1 MRKNV
6 LAWALVLALG
16 ITNTFTV
23 MGAEA
28 EENVSVQ
35 EEITEEELEQAPE
48 EETEEKDAAEKKSE
62 ESISDDS
69 LENESDADGEKTAEE
84 DKAAEGADEEKQE
97 EIESA
102 KKQQNENLEIGTVV
116 DRGSCGE
123 HLTYTI
129 TVNGKDEEGNDT
141 YTLEIEGY
149 GDMKDYDY
157 RESNNNESPWASE
170 EKYKK
175 FIIELI
181 LPEGLTSIGNY
192 AFYACD
198 DLTGDLKI
206 PDSVMTIGDGA
217 FAYCSAINSQL
228 HLPRMLKELGE
239 SAFEGCR
246 GLMGDLEIPDSIT
259 MIEREV
265 FSSCSGFNGQ
275 LHLPN
280 GLKEIG
286 EGAFWGC
293 SGLTGDLEIP
303 DSVSTIESG
312 AFSDCKGF
320 NGQLH
325 LPRMLKELEEGA
337 FYRCKGLT
345 GDLEIPDSVTTVES
359 YAFTDCKG
367 FNGQLYLPNG
377 LKEIGR
383 DAFGGCSGLTGDL
396 EIPDSIST
404 IGSGAFQ
411 DCKGFNGQLHLPNGL
426 KKMGSYV
433 FDGCSG
439 LTRDLK
445 IPNSV
450 TMIYYGT
457 FRDCT
462 NLKTIKFY
470 GQVPEID
477 DKAFDGI
484 PKLTAY
490 YPANDSTWTSDKL
503 QDYGSDITW
512 KRWFPDKSKT
522 TVSIA
527 GKEEHYLSASDRYE
541 TGSGKTET
549 IAGDKVI
556 KNTTWNVAGT
566 ATMEDGTLYI
576 RSDAIVTVSG
586 TLNAR
591 DIFIEKGGKLV
602 LKDGG
607 KIDARSVTAN
617 GGWIGDSGG
626 RLEVTGG
633 LLVVDE
639 LNFEGRSTLAVTSGG
654 KIAAGEM
661 TVTTG
666 SKNSSLDN
674 GTIFINTKLKLEGNK
689 RNFVS
694 GSGNFS
700 VVLYGNAD
708 VSLEASGSKFCLG
721 KLYVEEEEVFQ
732 RLELESGNYIS
743 ASTCTVNTSKWT
755 FTAGKNLSS
764 ATESAKWSENVES
777 AFRGVAAQSAFQS
790 NSSQL
795 TAEENQFVNAL
806 ASVWINTLNTPLCEG
821 FVESSAIQQ
830 ELKFEINGK
839 ECVLKS
845 KGVAFGFG
853 GVNAVY
859 LNVDGA
865 SYDSIVG
872 IVSNANVKEF
882 SEKAKKYLAENMKK
896 DFIKY
901 ASGGIAGI
909 FQGMHGWSDITT
921 SHVEYFVEK
930 IVEKVCIDS
939 SILHT
944 SDSKS
949 VQDLRNSFDVL
960 DMLSGSAK
968 TMSVKAAE
976 NSASSTKVPEEEQ
989 EEIIISDLSPTVKD
1003 DWLRQEFIAIL
1014 GDDGSGEPD
1023 FSKAAEIT
1031 SLDLSNGY
1039 IRDLSGIQYFKN
1051 LEELNIA
1058 NNEISDLLPLS
1069 GCAKLK
1075 TLDASGQYIS
1085 NLGALSALKELME
1098 LNLADNELT
1107 TLSSLKELTELQKL
1121 DVGGNEIVVFGTAGK
1136 LQNLQD
1142 LNVADNPMKE
1152 IDLSTLSGLANLA
1165 ELNVSGCGIESIEG
1179 INTGNLTTL
1188 NVSYNQINS
1197 VSALEKAEKLRTLD
1211 ISYNLLTEADGLK
1224 SCIRMQELSM
1234 EGNPLENIAW
1244 IEPLTE
1250 LTNINLAQTG
1260 LVEEDLVYFQ
1270 NMKNLQTLD
1279 LSGDMIFGVSA
1290 IMDLGSLQQITI
1302 SYTPLNDTDIQK
1314 LEEKNIEVI
1323 NETVYP
1329 AVQRLYFIEEQAEIS
1344 VGETYWQDPVC
1355 YPSGSV
1361 LEDAVWT
1368 SSDETVAVVDQSGV
1382 VTAQKGGS
1390 VEIKVTTAGG
1400 ELEAVY
1406 QMNIADGA
1414 KGDIN
1419 GDGNINLVDL
1429 MQCLNHVGRKELLEG
1444 EALEAADIN
1453 EDDVVN
1459 LVDLMRL
1466 LNYVGRKSETL

>member
-1 MRKNV
+1 MV
-6 LAWALVLALG
+6 WALVLALG
-16 ITNTFTV
+16 ITNTLTV
-23 MGAEA
+23 MGAEP
-28 EENVSVQ
+28 EEGTSVQ
-35 EEITEEELEQAPE
+35 EEITEEDSEQTPS
-48 EETEEKDAAEKKSE
+48 EETEEKDETKKGPE
-62 ESISDDS
+62 ETVTDDA
-69 LENESDADGEKTAEE
+69 LENEPDENGEKTAEE

-102 KKQQNENLEIGTVV
+102 EKQQNENLEIGTVV
-116 DRGSCGE
+116 KTGSCGE

-129 TVNGKDEEGNDT
+129 TVNGKKNGVGHDT

-149 GDMKDYDY
+149 GEMNSYGEKG
-157 RESNNNESPWASE
+157 SPWTSDS
-170 EKYKK
+170 KYKD
-175 FIIELI
+175 FTTEVI
-181 LPEGLTSIGNY
+181 LPEGLTSIGNH
-192 AFYACD
+192 AFYGCGG
-198 DLTGDLKI
+198 LTGDLKI
-206 PDSVMTIGDGA
+206 PDSVTVIGYGA
-217 FAYCSAINSQL
+217 FEYC
-228 HLPRMLKELGE
+228 R
-239 SAFEGCR
+239 
-246 GLMGDLEIPDSIT
+246 
-259 MIEREV
+259 
-265 FSSCSGFNGQ
+265 GFNGQ
-275 LHLPN
+275 LHLPK
-280 GLKEIG
+280 GLEKIG
-286 EGAFWGC
+286 EWAFVDC
-293 SGLTGDLEIP
+293 SGLTGDL
-303 DSVSTIESG
+303 
-312 AFSDCKGF
+312 K
-320 NGQLH
+320 
-325 LPRMLKELEEGA
+325 
-337 FYRCKGLT
+337 
-345 GDLEIPDSVTTVES
+345 IPDSVTTVER
-359 YAFTDCKG
+359 YAFMNCRG
-367 FNGQLYLPNG
+367 LNGQLYLPNG
-377 LKEIGR
+377 IKEIERG
-383 DAFGGCSGLTGDL
+383 AFWNCSGLTGELSIPNSVTMIDHEVFYGCRGFNGQLDLPNGLKQIGSAAFSCCSGLTGDL
-396 EIPDSIST
+396 
-404 IGSGAFQ
+404 
-411 DCKGFNGQLHLPNGL
+411 
-426 KKMGSYV
+426 
-433 FDGCSG
+433 
-439 LTRDLK
+439 R

-450 TMIYYGT
+450 TMIASDA
-457 FRDCT
+457 FASCT
-462 NLKTIKFY
+462 NMETIKFY
-470 GQVPEID
+470 GQAPQIVYST
-477 DKAFDGI
+477 FNSI

-512 KRWFPDKSKT
+512 KRWFPDESKT

-549 IAGDKVI
+549 ITGDKVI
-556 KNTTWNVAGT
+556 KNTTWNIAGT

-576 RSDAIVTVSG
+576 RSDAVVTVSG
-586 TLNAR
+586 TLNAK

-607 KIDARSVTAN
+607 KIDARSVTAK
-617 GGWIGDSGG
+617 GGWVGDSGG

-633 LLVVDE
+633 LLVADE
-639 LNFEGRSTLAVTSGG
+639 INFEGRSTLAITSGG
-654 KIAAGEM
+654 KIVAGEM
-661 TVTTG
+661 TVATG

-674 GTIFINTKLKLEGNK
+674 GIIFINTKLKLEGNK
-689 RNFVS
+689 SNFVS

-700 VVLYGNAD
+700 VVFYGSAN

-732 RLELESGNYIS
+732 RLKLENGNYIS

-777 AFRGVAAQSAFQS
+777 AFRGLVAQSAFQS

-839 ECVLKS
+839 ECILKS
-845 KGVAFGFG
+845 KGIAFGFG

-865 SYDSIVG
+865 SYDSTVG

-882 SEKAKKYLAENMKK
+882 SEKAKKYLAENMKSE
-896 DFIKY
+896 FVGY
-901 ASGGIAGI
+901 ASGGIAGAL
-909 FQGMHGWSDITT
+909 QGAFGWGDITT
-921 SHVEYFVEK
+921 SVVEK
-930 IVEKVCIDS
+930 FIEKTVKNVCIDS
-939 SILHT
+939 SVLNT
-944 SDSKS
+944 SNSKS
-949 VQDLRNSFDVL
+949 VQDLKKSFKVL

-976 NSASSTKVPEEEQ
+976 NSASSIKVPEEEQ
-989 EEIIISDLSPTVKD
+989 EEIVIPGLSPTVKD
-1003 DWLRQEFIAIL
+1003 DWLRQEFITIL

-1058 NNEISDLLPLS
+1058 NNEVSDLSPLF

-1075 TLDASGQYIS
+1075 KLNASGQYIS
-1085 NLGALSALKELME
+1085 NLGVLSTLRELTE

-1107 TLSSLKELTELQKL
+1107 TLSSLKELAGLQKL
-1121 DVGGNEIVVFGTAGK
+1121 DVSGNEIVVFGTAGK
-1136 LQNLQD
+1136 LQNLQY
-1142 LNVADNPMKE
+1142 LNIADNPMKE
-1152 IDLSTLSGLANLA
+1152 IDLSTLSGLANLT
-1165 ELNVSGCGIESIEG
+1165 ELNVSGCGIESIDG

-1188 NVSYNQINS
+1188 NVSYNQIDS

-1344 VGETYWQDPVC
+1344 VGQTYWQDPVC

-1382 VTAQKGGS
+1382 VTAQKGGN

>member
-16 ITNTFTV
+16 ITNTLTV

-35 EEITEEELEQAPE
+35 EGITEEELEQAPE
-48 EETEEKDAAEKKSE
+48 EETEEKDEAQKGAEE
-62 ESISDDS
+62 TVTGDDI
-69 LENESDADGEKTAEE
+69 ENKEDENGEKTSEE
-84 DKAAEGADEEKQE
+84 DKAEEGADEEKQE

-102 KKQQNENLEIGTVV
+102 EKQQNENLEIGTVV
-116 DRGSCGE
+116 KTGSCGE

-149 GDMKDYDY
+149 GDMIDYDDFY
-157 RESNNNESPWASE
+157 THNNGDSPWASE
-170 EKYKK
+170 REYQKLMTKV
-175 FIIELI
+175 IM
-181 LPEGLTSIGNY
+181 PEGLTSIGDW
-192 AFYACD
+192 AFFGCSG
-198 DLTGDLKI
+198 LTGDLKI
-206 PDSVMTIGDGA
+206 PDSVRI
-217 FAYCSAINSQL
+217 I
-228 HLPRMLKELGE
+228 GE
-239 SAFEGCR
+239 SAFSNCK
-246 GLMGDLEIPDSIT
+246 GLNGQLYLPTGLRQIGEQAFYLCSGLTGDLKIPNSVTSIG
-259 MIEREV
+259 IWAFGE
-265 FSSCSGFNGQ
+265 CSGFNGQ

-280 GLKEIG
+280 KLREIRKY
-286 EGAFWGC
+286 AFAEC
-293 SGLTGDLEIP
+293 SGL
-303 DSVSTIESG
+303 
-312 AFSDCKGF
+312 
-320 NGQLH
+320 
-325 LPRMLKELEEGA
+325 EG
-337 FYRCKGLT
+337 
-345 GDLEIPDSVTTVES
+345 
-359 YAFTDCKG
+359 
-367 FNGQLYLPNG
+367 
-377 LKEIGR
+377 
-383 DAFGGCSGLTGDL
+383 
-396 EIPDSIST
+396 
-404 IGSGAFQ
+404 
-411 DCKGFNGQLHLPNGL
+411 
-426 KKMGSYV
+426 
-433 FDGCSG
+433 
-439 LTRDLK
+439 DLK

-450 TMIYYGT
+450 TTINTGA
-457 FRDCT
+457 FRNCK
-462 NLKTIKFY
+462 NLKSIKFY
-470 GQVPEID
+470 G
-477 DKAFDGI
+477 KAPYYFGYDIFESI

-512 KRWFPDKSKT
+512 KRWFPDENKT

-576 RSDAIVTVSG
+576 RSDAVVTVSG

-626 RLEVTGG
+626 RLEVAGG
-633 LLVVDE
+633 LLVADE

-661 TVTTG
+661 TVATG
-666 SKNSSLDN
+666 SRNSSLDN
-674 GTIFINTKLKLEGNK
+674 GTIFISTKLKLVGNK
-689 RNFVS
+689 SNFVS
-694 GSGNFS
+694 ESGNFS
-700 VVLYGNAD
+700 VVFYGNAD

-721 KLYVEEEEVFQ
+721 KLYVEEEDVFQ
-732 RLELESGNYIS
+732 SLELESGNYIS

-755 FTAGKNLSS
+755 FTTGKNLSS

-777 AFRGVAAQSAFQS
+777 AFRGLVAQSAFQS

-839 ECVLKS
+839 ECILKS
-845 KGVAFGFG
+845 KGIAFGFG

-865 SYDSIVG
+865 SYDSTVG

-882 SEKAKKYLAENMKK
+882 SEKAKKYLAENMKSE
-896 DFIKY
+896 FIGY
-901 ASGGIAGI
+901 ASGGIAGAL
-909 FQGMHGWSDITT
+909 QGAFGWGDITT
-921 SHVEYFVEK
+921 SVVEK
-930 IVEKVCIDS
+930 FIEKTVKNVCIDS
-939 SILHT
+939 SVLNT
-944 SDSKS
+944 SNSKS
-949 VQDLRNSFDVL
+949 VQDLKKSFKVL

-1058 NNEISDLLPLS
+1058 NNEISDLSPLS

-1085 NLGALSALKELME
+1085 NLGALSALKELTK

-1107 TLSSLKELTELQKL
+1107 TLSSLKELAGLQKL
-1121 DVGGNEIVVFGTAGK
+1121 DVSGNEIAVFGTAGK
-1136 LQNLQD
+1136 LQNLQY
-1142 LNVADNPMKE
+1142 LNMADNPMGE
-1152 IDLSTLSGLANLA
+1152 IDLSTLSGLANLT

-1188 NVSYNQINS
+1188 NVSYNQIDS
-1197 VSALEKAEKLRTLD
+1197 AAALEKAEKLRTLD
-1211 ISYNLLTEADGLK
+1211 ISYNMLTEADGLK

>member
-1 MRKNV
+1 MV
-6 LAWALVLALG
+6 WALVLALG
-16 ITNTFTV
+16 ITNTLTV
-23 MGAEA
+23 MGAEP
-28 EENVSVQ
+28 EEGTSVQ
-35 EEITEEELEQAPE
+35 EEITEEDSEQTPS
-48 EETEEKDAAEKKSE
+48 EETEEKDETKKGPE
-62 ESISDDS
+62 ETVTDDA
-69 LENESDADGEKTAEE
+69 LENEPDENGEKTAEE

-102 KKQQNENLEIGTVV
+102 EKQQNENLEIGTVV
-116 DRGSCGE
+116 KTGSCGE

-129 TVNGKDEEGNDT
+129 TVNGKKNGVGHDT

-149 GDMKDYDY
+149 GEMNSYGEKG
-157 RESNNNESPWASE
+157 SPWTSDS
-170 EKYKK
+170 KYKD
-175 FIIELI
+175 FTTEVI
-181 LPEGLTSIGNY
+181 LPEGLTSIGNH
-192 AFYACD
+192 AFYGCGG
-198 DLTGDLKI
+198 LTGDLKI
-206 PDSVMTIGDGA
+206 PDSVTVIGYGA
-217 FAYCSAINSQL
+217 FEYC
-228 HLPRMLKELGE
+228 R
-239 SAFEGCR
+239 
-246 GLMGDLEIPDSIT
+246 
-259 MIEREV
+259 
-265 FSSCSGFNGQ
+265 GFNGQ
-275 LHLPN
+275 LHLPK
-280 GLKEIG
+280 GLEKIG
-286 EGAFWGC
+286 EWAFVDC
-293 SGLTGDLEIP
+293 SGLTGDL
-303 DSVSTIESG
+303 
-312 AFSDCKGF
+312 K
-320 NGQLH
+320 
-325 LPRMLKELEEGA
+325 
-337 FYRCKGLT
+337 
-345 GDLEIPDSVTTVES
+345 IPDSVTTVER
-359 YAFTDCKG
+359 YAFMNCRG
-367 FNGQLYLPNG
+367 LNGQLYLPNG
-377 LKEIGR
+377 IKEIERG
-383 DAFGGCSGLTGDL
+383 AFWNCSGLTGELSIPNSVTMIDHEVFYGCRGFNGQLDLPNGLKQIGSAAFSCCSGLTGDL
-396 EIPDSIST
+396 
-404 IGSGAFQ
+404 
-411 DCKGFNGQLHLPNGL
+411 
-426 KKMGSYV
+426 
-433 FDGCSG
+433 
-439 LTRDLK
+439 R

-450 TMIYYGT
+450 TMIASDA
-457 FRDCT
+457 FASCT
-462 NLKTIKFY
+462 NMETIKFY
-470 GQVPEID
+470 GQAPQIVYST
-477 DKAFDGI
+477 FNSI

-512 KRWFPDKSKT
+512 KRWFPDESKT

-549 IAGDKVI
+549 ITGDKVI
-556 KNTTWNVAGT
+556 KNTTWNIAGT

-576 RSDAIVTVSG
+576 RSDAVVTVSG
-586 TLNAR
+586 TLNAK

-607 KIDARSVTAN
+607 KIDARSVTAK
-617 GGWIGDSGG
+617 GGWVGDSGG

-633 LLVVDE
+633 LLVADE
-639 LNFEGRSTLAVTSGG
+639 INFEGRSTLAITSGG
-654 KIAAGEM
+654 KIVAGEM
-661 TVTTG
+661 TVATG

-674 GTIFINTKLKLEGNK
+674 GIIFINTKLKLEGNK
-689 RNFVS
+689 SNFVS

-700 VVLYGNAD
+700 VVFYGSAN

-732 RLELESGNYIS
+732 RLKLENGNYIS

-777 AFRGVAAQSAFQS
+777 AFRGLVAQSAFQS

-821 FVESSAIQQ
+821 FVESSTIQQ

-839 ECVLKS
+839 ECILKS
-845 KGVAFGFG
+845 KGIAFGFG

-865 SYDSIVG
+865 SYDSTVG

-882 SEKAKKYLAENMKK
+882 SEKAKKYLAENMKSE
-896 DFIKY
+896 FVGY
-901 ASGGIAGI
+901 ASGGIAGAL
-909 FQGMHGWSDITT
+909 QGAFGWGDITT
-921 SHVEYFVEK
+921 SVVEK
-930 IVEKVCIDS
+930 FIEKTVKNVCIDS
-939 SILHT
+939 SVLNT
-944 SDSKS
+944 SNSKS
-949 VQDLRNSFDVL
+949 VQDLKKSFKVL

-976 NSASSTKVPEEEQ
+976 NSASSIKVPEEEQ
-989 EEIIISDLSPTVKD
+989 EEIVIPGLSPTVKD
-1003 DWLRQEFIAIL
+1003 DWLRQEFITIL

-1058 NNEISDLLPLS
+1058 NNEVSDLSPLF

-1075 TLDASGQYIS
+1075 KLNASGQYIS
-1085 NLGALSALKELME
+1085 NLGVLSTLRELTE

-1107 TLSSLKELTELQKL
+1107 TLSSLKELAGLQKL
-1121 DVGGNEIVVFGTAGK
+1121 DVSGNEIVVFGTAGK
-1136 LQNLQD
+1136 LQNLQY
-1142 LNVADNPMKE
+1142 LNIADNPMKE
-1152 IDLSTLSGLANLA
+1152 IDLSTLSGLANLT
-1165 ELNVSGCGIESIEG
+1165 ELNVSGCGIESIDG

-1188 NVSYNQINS
+1188 NVSYNQIDS

-1344 VGETYWQDPVC
+1344 VGQTYWQDPVC

-1382 VTAQKGGS
+1382 VTAQKGGN

>member
-1 MRKNV
+1 MV
-6 LAWALVLALG
+6 WALVLALG
-16 ITNTFTV
+16 ITNTLTV
-23 MGAEA
+23 MGAEP
-28 EENVSVQ
+28 EEGTSVQ
-35 EEITEEELEQAPE
+35 EEITEEDSEQTPS
-48 EETEEKDAAEKKSE
+48 EETEEKDETKKGPE
-62 ESISDDS
+62 ETVTDDA
-69 LENESDADGEKTAEE
+69 LENEPDENGEKTAEE

-102 KKQQNENLEIGTVV
+102 EKQQNENLEIGTVV
-116 DRGSCGE
+116 KTGSCGE

-129 TVNGKDEEGNDT
+129 TVNGKKNGVGHDT

-149 GDMKDYDY
+149 GEMNSYGEKG
-157 RESNNNESPWASE
+157 SPWTSDS
-170 EKYKK
+170 KYKD
-175 FIIELI
+175 FTTEVI
-181 LPEGLTSIGNY
+181 LPEGLTSIGNH
-192 AFYACD
+192 AFYGCGG
-198 DLTGDLKI
+198 LTGDLKI
-206 PDSVMTIGDGA
+206 PDSVTVIGYGA
-217 FAYCSAINSQL
+217 FEYC
-228 HLPRMLKELGE
+228 R
-239 SAFEGCR
+239 
-246 GLMGDLEIPDSIT
+246 
-259 MIEREV
+259 
-265 FSSCSGFNGQ
+265 GFNGQ
-275 LHLPN
+275 LHLPK
-280 GLKEIG
+280 GLEKIG
-286 EGAFWGC
+286 EWAFVDC
-293 SGLTGDLEIP
+293 SGLTGDL
-303 DSVSTIESG
+303 
-312 AFSDCKGF
+312 K
-320 NGQLH
+320 
-325 LPRMLKELEEGA
+325 
-337 FYRCKGLT
+337 
-345 GDLEIPDSVTTVES
+345 IPDSVTTIER
-359 YAFTDCKG
+359 YAFMNCRG
-367 FNGQLYLPNG
+367 LNGQLYLPNG
-377 LKEIGR
+377 IKEIERG
-383 DAFGGCSGLTGDL
+383 AFWNCSGLTGELSIPNSVTMIDHEVFYGCRGFNGQLDLPNGLKQIGSAAFSCCSGLTGDL
-396 EIPDSIST
+396 
-404 IGSGAFQ
+404 
-411 DCKGFNGQLHLPNGL
+411 
-426 KKMGSYV
+426 
-433 FDGCSG
+433 
-439 LTRDLK
+439 R

-450 TMIYYGT
+450 TMIASDA
-457 FRDCT
+457 FASCT
-462 NLKTIKFY
+462 NMETIKFY
-470 GQVPEID
+470 GQAPQIVYST
-477 DKAFDGI
+477 FNSI

-512 KRWFPDKSKT
+512 KRWFPDESKT

-549 IAGDKVI
+549 ITGDKVI
-556 KNTTWNVAGT
+556 KNTTWNIAGT

-576 RSDAIVTVSG
+576 RSDAVVTVSG
-586 TLNAR
+586 TLNAK

-607 KIDARSVTAN
+607 KIDARSVTAK
-617 GGWIGDSGG
+617 GGWVGDSGG

-633 LLVVDE
+633 LLVADE
-639 LNFEGRSTLAVTSGG
+639 INFEGRSTLAITSGG
-654 KIAAGEM
+654 KIVAGEM
-661 TVTTG
+661 TVATG

-674 GTIFINTKLKLEGNK
+674 GIIFINTKLKLEGNK
-689 RNFVS
+689 SNFVS

-700 VVLYGNAD
+700 VVFYGSAN

-732 RLELESGNYIS
+732 RLKLENGNYIS

-777 AFRGVAAQSAFQS
+777 AFRGLVAQSAFQS

-839 ECVLKS
+839 ECILKS
-845 KGVAFGFG
+845 KGIAFGFG

-865 SYDSIVG
+865 SYDSTVG

-882 SEKAKKYLAENMKK
+882 SEKAKKYLAENMKSE
-896 DFIKY
+896 FIGY
-901 ASGGIAGI
+901 ASGGIAGAL
-909 FQGMHGWSDITT
+909 QGAFGWGDITT
-921 SHVEYFVEK
+921 SVVEK
-930 IVEKVCIDS
+930 FIEKTVKNVCIDS
-939 SILHT
+939 SVLNT
-944 SDSKS
+944 SNSKS
-949 VQDLRNSFDVL
+949 VQDLKKSFKVL

-976 NSASSTKVPEEEQ
+976 NSASSIKVPEEEQ
-989 EEIIISDLSPTVKD
+989 EEIVIPGLSPTVKD
-1003 DWLRQEFIAIL
+1003 DWLRQEFITIL

-1058 NNEISDLLPLS
+1058 NNEVSDLSPLF

-1075 TLDASGQYIS
+1075 KLNASGQYIS
-1085 NLGALSALKELME
+1085 NLGVLSTLRELTE

-1107 TLSSLKELTELQKL
+1107 TLSSLKELAGLQKL
-1121 DVGGNEIVVFGTAGK
+1121 DVSGNEIVVFGTAGK
-1136 LQNLQD
+1136 LQNLQY
-1142 LNVADNPMKE
+1142 LNIADNPMKE
-1152 IDLSTLSGLANLA
+1152 IDLSTLSGLANLT
-1165 ELNVSGCGIESIEG
+1165 ELNVSGCGIESIDG

-1188 NVSYNQINS
+1188 NVSYNQIDS

-1344 VGETYWQDPVC
+1344 VGQTYWQDPVC

-1382 VTAQKGGS
+1382 VTAQKGGN